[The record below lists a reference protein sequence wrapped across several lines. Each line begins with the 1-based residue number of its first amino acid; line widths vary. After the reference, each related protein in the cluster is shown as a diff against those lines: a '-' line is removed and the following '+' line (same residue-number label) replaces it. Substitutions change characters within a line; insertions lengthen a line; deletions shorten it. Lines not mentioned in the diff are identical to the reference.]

1 MELGNRIKKFRE
13 KINMSQEELADKV
26 YASRQTISNW
36 ENDKTYPD
44 INSLKLL
51 SNIFDVSL
59 DNLIEGD
66 IENMKK
72 TINESD
78 RKGFVGLSRIYTIE
92 LIAMV
97 ISAYPLLKYAGVIGI
112 AIWILFTIITII
124 TAFEIEKIKKE
135 YNIQTYKE
143 IVAFYNNKSLT
154 RDEKIEENAKIPYQ
168 KFLLS
173 ILSAIIAIIVFVL
186 LEVLIG

>member
-124 TAFEIEKIKKE
+124 SAFKIEKIKKE

-154 RDEKIEENAKIPYQ
+154 RDEKIEEKAKIPYQ

>member
-1 MELGNRIKKFRE
+1 MELGKRIKTFRE

-26 YASRQTISNW
+26 YTSRQTISNW

-124 TAFEIEKIKKE
+124 SAFKIEKIKKE

>member
-1 MELGNRIKKFRE
+1 MKLGNRIKKFRE

>member
-72 TINESD
+72 KINESD

-124 TAFEIEKIKKE
+124 SAFKIEKIKKE

>member
-59 DNLIEGD
+59 DYLIEGD

-72 TINESD
+72 TIKESD

-124 TAFEIEKIKKE
+124 SAFKIEKIKKE

>member
-1 MELGNRIKKFRE
+1 MELGKRIKTFRE

-26 YASRQTISNW
+26 YTSRQTISNW

-66 IENMKK
+66 IDIMKRK
-72 TINESD
+72 INETD
-78 RKGFVGLSRIYTIE
+78 RKGFITLSRLYSLE
-92 LIAMV
+92 LIIMIV
-97 ISAYPLLKYAGVIGI
+97 SAYPLLKFVGYIGLG
-112 AIWILFTIITII
+112 IWILFTLITII
-124 TAFEIEKIKKE
+124 TAFTLEKIKNE
-135 YNIQTYKE
+135 YDVKSYKE
-143 IVAFYNNKSLT
+143 IVAFFNNKLLT
-154 RDEKIEENAKIPYQ
+154 HEEKIEEKAKWPYQ
-168 KFLLS
+168 KVILT
-173 ILSAIIAIIVFVL
+173 ILSGVIAFIVFIL

>member
-1 MELGNRIKKFRE
+1 MELGNRIKTFRE

-26 YASRQTISNW
+26 YTSRQTISNW

-59 DNLIEGD
+59 DNLLEGD
-66 IENMKK
+66 IKKMKK

-78 RKGFVGLSRIYTIE
+78 RKGFIALSRIYSIE
-92 LIAMV
+92 LIIM
-97 ISAYPLLKYAGVIGI
+97 ICSAYPLLRFVGIVGIG
-112 AIWILFTIITII
+112 IWILFTLITVV
-124 TAFEIEKIKKE
+124 TAFEIEKIKKK
-135 YNIQTYKE
+135 YNVETYKE
-143 IVAFYNNKSLT
+143 IVSFYENKSLT
-154 RDEKIEENAKIPYQ
+154 RDEKVEEKAKVPYQ
-168 KFLLS
+168 KFLLT

-186 LEVLIG
+186 LDVLIG

>member
-1 MELGNRIKKFRE
+1 MELGKRIKTFRE

-26 YASRQTISNW
+26 YTSRQTISNW

-66 IENMKK
+66 IDIMKRK
-72 TINESD
+72 INETD
-78 RKGFVGLSRIYTIE
+78 RKGFIALSRLYSLE
-92 LIAMV
+92 LIIMIV
-97 ISAYPLLKYAGVIGI
+97 SAYPLLKFVGYIGVG
-112 AIWILFTIITII
+112 IWILFTLITII
-124 TAFEIEKIKKE
+124 TAFTLEKIKNE
-135 YNIQTYKE
+135 YDIKSYKE
-143 IVAFYNNKSLT
+143 IVAFFNNKSLT
-154 RDEKIEENAKIPYQ
+154 HEEKIEEKAKCPYQ
-168 KFLLS
+168 KVILT
-173 ILSAIIAIIVFVL
+173 ILSGVIAFIVFIL

>member
-26 YASRQTISNW
+26 YTSRQTISNW

-51 SNIFDVSL
+51 SNFFDVSL

-124 TAFEIEKIKKE
+124 TVFEIEKIKKE

>member
-26 YASRQTISNW
+26 YTSRQTISNW

-72 TINESD
+72 TISESD

-154 RDEKIEENAKIPYQ
+154 RDEKIEEKAKIPYQ
-168 KFLLS
+168 RFLLS

>member
-154 RDEKIEENAKIPYQ
+154 RDEKIEEKAKIPYQ